1 MNQHRLKM
9 ADYHGVVETV
19 IAAVHWYYTTPNHKQ
34 FETMTDINYKD
45 QDALNA
51 LVSENFGQWSNKV
64 LVDQA
69 TINQYAELSGDHM
82 WMHVDEERCAKE
94 SPFGGTIAHGFLILS
109 LITRMS
115 TGPSPIG
122 QITGFSHMMNY
133 GSDKLR
139 FLGAVPV
146 NSDIVSRS
154 RIKQIDVAENKTKV
168 VMETHVHV
176 EGSETPALIYEL
188 MFVFL

>member
-1 MNQHRLKM
+1 L
-9 ADYHGVVETV
+9 APGVQLPLHQDTILLPVNRKESSVTEL
-19 IAAVHWYYTTPNHKQ
+19 H
-34 FETMTDINYKD
+34 YKD
-45 QDALNA
+45 QDALNT
-51 LVSENFGQWSNKV
+51 LVSEEFGDWSNKV

-69 TINQYAELSGDHM
+69 MINQYAELSGDKM
-82 WMHVDEERCAKE
+82 WLHVDEERCAKE

-109 LITRMS
+109 LIPRMTS
-115 TGPSPIG
+115 GPSAIG

-146 NSDIVSRS
+146 NSEIVSRS
-154 RIKQIDVAENKTKV
+154 RIKQVDVSENKTRV
-168 VMETHVHV
+168 VMETHIHLVDTD
-176 EGSETPALIYEL
+176 TPVLVYEL

>member
-1 MNQHRLKM
+1 M
-9 ADYHGVVETV
+9 D
-19 IAAVHWYYTTPNHKQ
+19 
-34 FETMTDINYKD
+34 YKD
-45 QDALNA
+45 QQALNT
-51 LVSENFGQWSNKV
+51 LVSEDFSEWSNKV

-69 TINQYAELSGDHM
+69 LINQYAELSGDNM
-82 WMHVDEERCAKE
+82 WMHVDEERCARE

-109 LITRMS
+109 LITRFS
-115 TGPSPIG
+115 GGPSAIS

-146 NSDIVSRS
+146 NSEIVSRS
-154 RIKQIDVAENKTKV
+154 RIKRIEVAQNKTKV

-176 EGSETPALIYEL
+176 LDVETPALIYEL